1 MPNLDGILPL
11 SHIVLDLETSS
22 KKRLFEQAAELLA
35 RDGVLPQAEVFDCL
49 FARERLGS
57 TAIGHG
63 VAIPHGRLADIPQ
76 VAGAFLRLRE
86 PVDFDAPDNKPVSLV
101 FVLAVPENECGQHLG
116 VLSHLAERFADKT
129 VREALIAAPDAQT
142 ARALLIQ

>member
-63 VAIPHGRLADIPQ
+63 VAIPHGRLADIQ
-76 VAGAFLRLRE
+76 QAAGVFLRLRE

-129 VREALIAAPDAQT
+129 VREALIAAPDAQA

>member
-1 MPNLDGILPL
+1 M
-11 SHIVLDLETSS
+11 
-22 KKRLFEQAAELLA
+22 
-35 RDGVLPQAEVFDCL
+35 
-49 FARERLGS
+49 
-57 TAIGHG
+57 
-63 VAIPHGRLADIPQ
+63 
-76 VAGAFLRLRE
+76 RE